1 MRGSMFYHFE
11 DQFPQAISELEQL
24 KRDGKIRMPETILE
38 GLEKAPTA
46 FEELFAGRNIG
57 KLIIKMS

>member
-11 DQFPQAISELEQL
+11 DQFPQAISELEML
-24 KRDGKIRMPETILE
+24 KRDGQIRMSEAVLE

-46 FEELFAGRNIG
+46 FQELFAGRNIG
-57 KLIIKMS
+57 KLIIKVS